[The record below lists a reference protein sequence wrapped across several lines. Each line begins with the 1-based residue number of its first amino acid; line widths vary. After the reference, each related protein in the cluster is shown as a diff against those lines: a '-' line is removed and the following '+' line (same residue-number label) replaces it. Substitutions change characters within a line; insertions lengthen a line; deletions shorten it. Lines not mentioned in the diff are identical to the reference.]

1 MAARYIHGQTNKR
14 AGAEETMTPQERK
27 LVEDLFERLSTLE
40 DAPRDDGAV
49 DAINAGLDRA
59 PNALYPLVQTVLVQD
74 EALKRADARIRE
86 LEAELGVEQP
96 QAKSQGSFLDNM
108 RDALLGRE
116 EEQQPPRRGSVPP
129 VRPGASN
136 AWGPAYGQGAAPMQP
151 SQQGYGQGSYGQPG
165 VPQGAGQPPQQQSG
179 GGSFLGTA
187 AATVAGVVGGAML
200 MNSMKGMFG
209 GEKGQSHSAFDQPS
223 GGGGAP
229 WGPGASNSDLAKQ
242 AGLDDIGR
250 GNRTAAYDEPATER
264 TGLFGSSPEDAG
276 HNGADGS
283 EGDYDGGFDADFD
296 VDP

>member
-1 MAARYIHGQTNKR
+1 
-14 AGAEETMTPQERK
+14 MTPQERK
-27 LVEDLFERLSTLE
+27 LVEDLFERLRTLE
-40 DAPRDDGAV
+40 NAPREDDAV

-86 LEAELGVEQP
+86 LEAELGIEQP
-96 QAKSQGSFLDNM
+96 QEKPQGSFLDNM

-116 EEQQPPRRGSVPP
+116 ERPQPRSSVPP
-129 VRPGASN
+129 VRPGGGPN
-136 AWGPAYGQGAAPMQP
+136 AWGPAYGERTAPMQP
-151 SQQGYGQGSYGQPG
+151 SQQGYGQGQYGQPAA
-165 VPQGAGQPPQQQSG
+165 PQGYGQPPQQQAG

-223 GGGGAP
+223 GGGGASP
-229 WGPGASNSDLAKQ
+229 WGGNASNSDLAKQ

-264 TGLFGSSPEDAG
+264 TGLFGSSPDDG
-276 HNGADGS
+276 GYNGADGS
-283 EGDYDGGFDADFD
+283 EGGGDFDADFD
-296 VDP
+296 IDP

>member
-1 MAARYIHGQTNKR
+1 
-14 AGAEETMTPQERK
+14 MTPQERK

-40 DAPRDDGAV
+40 NAPRDDDAV

-96 QAKSQGSFLDNM
+96 QAKPQGSFLDNM

-116 EEQQPPRRGSVPP
+116 EPPQQQQRGSVPP
-129 VRPGASN
+129 VRPGGNPN
-136 AWGPAYGQGAAPMQP
+136 AWGPAYGQGSAPMQP
-151 SQQGYGQGSYGQPG
+151 APYAQPGAPQGYGQ
-165 VPQGAGQPPQQQSG
+165 PQQQSG

-223 GGGGAP
+223 GGGAP
-229 WGPGASNSDLAKQ
+229 WGPSASNSDLAKQ

-264 TGLFGSSPEDAG
+264 TGLFGSPPDDAG
-276 HNGADGS
+276 YNGSDGA
-283 EGDYDGGFDADFD
+283 EGGGDFDADFD
-296 VDP
+296 TGFDVDP